1 MRRKELQERGNERGT
16 MLILRWGKKI
26 DITEDW
32 KKSDDRRCG
41 DMHGRGHLD
50 FLQNLDF
57 LQRACC
63 LHASGECD

>member
-41 DMHGRGHLD
+41 DMHGRRH
-50 FLQNLDF
+50 LDF
-57 LQRACC
+57 LQRA
-63 LHASGECD
+63 SGFLAKGTLSTRK

>member
-32 KKSDDRRCG
+32 KKSDDWRCG
-41 DMHGRGHLD
+41 DMHGKGHLD
-50 FLQNLDF
+50 FLQ
-57 LQRACC
+57 R
-63 LHASGECD
+63 ASGFLAKGTLSTCK